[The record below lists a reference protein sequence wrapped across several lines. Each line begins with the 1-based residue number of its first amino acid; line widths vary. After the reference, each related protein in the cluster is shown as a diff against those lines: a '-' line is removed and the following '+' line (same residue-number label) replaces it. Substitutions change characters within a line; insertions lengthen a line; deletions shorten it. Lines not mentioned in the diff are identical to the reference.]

1 MVKRGMTVLLII
13 LSIAVFLP
21 SLPYI
26 EIVSGHEAREGMR
39 LREMLETGHWLFP
52 EVLRKPPLY
61 YWLSGIIAQLRGG
74 TVDAISLRLP
84 SALLAGL
91 GVLVVFGFGRHA
103 AARGGGAWAG
113 VILLTSLLYVQ
124 HGHNSRTDMALCFFV
139 TGSLLLFFFAYTRF
153 WRHGRG
159 GDWVPYL
166 FACCLALA
174 LLSKGPVGVILV
186 LLPIVAFLVW
196 RRDLSGAWPLLRPGP
211 ILTFGVLGCGWYLS
225 ALWGAGEEFWHT
237 QIMEENVSRFVG
249 GIDKMS
255 VFYYVGP
262 LLFMFAP
269 WNFFLPAALWRAFK
283 EKEEGPVF
291 LALWWLAVV
300 LFFQM
305 SAYKRARYL
314 LPAQPASSL
323 LVGWWLTTR
332 LSAMTAT
339 AQRWRWRKHGI
350 GLLAVLAAVAAAVG
364 LLALW
369 GAQEKGPLSCSQ
381 LFSFFARETQ
391 EQIALY
397 CHWLAQHL
405 LAGLAWWGLMAL
417 CFFFF
422 LRFLAQVRLDGAL
435 VSLSLALLLIYTG
448 LYPSWL
454 AVTSWAE
461 SPQGYVNNIV
471 EKIGP
476 ERQVAFINPCADQG
490 FTILFALQERARVT
504 EVQWPWEASQP
515 PPLPTGYYLVSDERR
530 AEVTSRAAGTW
541 SEVLRDTGPLGW
553 PLTLFF
559 YTAP

>member
-1 MVKRGMTVLLII
+1 MKRGATVLLIV
-13 LSIAVFLP
+13 LSLAVFLP
-21 SLPYI
+21 SLPYVEMI
-26 EIVSGHEAREGMR
+26 SGHEAREGMR
-39 LREMLETGHWLFP
+39 LRTMLETGHWLFP

-74 TVDAISLRLP
+74 MVDAVTLRFP

-91 GVLVVFGFGRHA
+91 GVLLVFGLGRHA
-103 AARGGGAWAG
+103 ATATGGALAG

-124 HGHNSRTDMALCFFV
+124 QGHSSRTDMALCFFV
-139 TGSLLLFFFAYTRF
+139 TASLLLFFFAYTRF

-159 GDWVPYL
+159 GGWVPYL
-166 FACCLALA
+166 FACSLALA

-186 LLPIVAFLVW
+186 LLPIVAFFVW
-196 RRDLSGAWPLLRPGP
+196 RRDWSGASPLLQPGP
-211 ILTFGVLGCGWYLS
+211 LITFSVLGCGWYVS
-225 ALWGAGEEFWHT
+225 ALWGAGEEFWRT
-237 QIMEENVSRFVG
+237 QIMEENVSRFIG

-255 VFYYVGP
+255 VFYYIGP

-269 WNFFLPAALWRAFK
+269 WNLFLPAALWRAFK

-323 LVGWWLTTR
+323 LVGWWLATR
-332 LSAMTAT
+332 LSAAT
-339 AQRWRWRKHGI
+339 AAVQRWRWRKHAVVLLSVVAI
-350 GLLAVLAAVAAAVG
+350 LAATAGLL
-364 LLALW
+364 LL
-369 GAQEKGPLSCSQ
+369 GGTPENGRLSYSL
-381 LFSFFARETQ
+381 LFFFVAREAQ
-391 EQIALY
+391 KQITLY

-405 LAGLAWWGLMAL
+405 VAGLMWWSLMAL
-417 CFFFF
+417 CFFFL
-422 LRFLAQVRLDGAL
+422 LRSLAQVRLERAL

-461 SPQGYVNNIV
+461 SPQEYVNNIV

-476 ERQVAFINPCADQG
+476 EGQVSFINPCADQG
-490 FTILFALQERARVT
+490 FTVLFALQERMRVM
-504 EVQWPWEASQP
+504 EVQWPWEAPP
-515 PPLPTGYYLVSDERR
+515 PPLPTGYYLVSDDRR

-541 SEVLRDTGPLGW
+541 SELLRDTSPLGW
-553 PLTLFF
+553 PLTLLF